1 MRYKYL
7 TIILMFSALFSQD
20 KISLENVLD
29 GTFRTE
35 SIGRYDWKNSSD
47 SYYFSK
53 RSDDGLEFYEY
64 NLASNDTLKAF
75 TVKKNIITKSEHNN
89 FFQGFRMLYWQH
101 NPSTM
106 RSVDPFQESEFHFVG
121 FDHLDCSLQRDQAC
135 SIQDYIHSYNV
146 LLLLLVFL
154 LVLS

>member
-1 MRYKYL
+1 
-7 TIILMFSALFSQD
+7 MFGALFTQD

-53 RSDDGLEFYEY
+53 RSDEGLEFYEY

-75 TVKKNIITKSEHNN
+75 TVKKNIITN
-89 FFQGFRMLYWQH
+89 FSYSFSPDQTKLLFEKEF
-101 NPSTM
+101 SKTM
-106 RSVDPFQESEFHFVG
+106 ETFVLW
-121 FDHLDCSLQRDQAC
+121 FILCIRYIIRVFKPLSLL
-135 SIQDYIHSYNV
+135 ILIV
-146 LLLLLVFL
+146 
-154 LVLS
+154 